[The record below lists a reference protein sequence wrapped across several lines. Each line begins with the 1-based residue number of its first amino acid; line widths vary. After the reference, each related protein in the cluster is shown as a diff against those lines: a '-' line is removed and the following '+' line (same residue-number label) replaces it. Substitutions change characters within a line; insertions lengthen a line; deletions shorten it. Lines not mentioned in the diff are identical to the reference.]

1 MQIFHHLVISL
12 AYPIVWPTLPFAEHI
27 ISFKVFVD
35 LKAGVPSLL
44 SLVGLISFH
53 STKDNEYF
61 IKNYNELILS
71 KLKPELVYND
81 LYNLAGETSNFAM
94 ICYETP
100 SKFCHRHLVSRWLSD
115 HGIPC
120 QEWKSQEE
128 F

>member
-1 MQIFHHLVISL
+1 MIYTSYFAKIKELDLNGLVPIAICGSVPYNYYGAHYPKL
-12 AYPIVWPTLPFAEHI
+12 APRWNFFSKWLE
-27 ISFKVFVD
+27 
-35 LKAGVPSLL
+35 
-44 SLVGLISFH
+44 
-53 STKDNEYF
+53 TKDNDYY
-61 IKNYNELILS
+61 IKNYNDLVLS
-71 KLKPELVYND
+71 KLKPELVYKD

-100 SKFCHRHLVSRWLSD
+100 NKFCHRHLVSRWLSD

>member
-1 MQIFHHLVISL
+1 MIYTSYFAKIKELDLDGLVPITICGSVPHNYYGAHYPKL
-12 AYPIVWPTLPFAEHI
+12 APRWNFFSKWLETE
-27 ISFKVFVD
+27 
-35 LKAGVPSLL
+35 
-44 SLVGLISFH
+44 
-53 STKDNEYF
+53 DNDYY
-61 IKNYNELILS
+61 IKNYNDLVLS
-71 KLKPELVYND
+71 KLKPEEVYKD

-100 SKFCHRHLVSRWLSD
+100 NKFCHRHLVSRWLSD